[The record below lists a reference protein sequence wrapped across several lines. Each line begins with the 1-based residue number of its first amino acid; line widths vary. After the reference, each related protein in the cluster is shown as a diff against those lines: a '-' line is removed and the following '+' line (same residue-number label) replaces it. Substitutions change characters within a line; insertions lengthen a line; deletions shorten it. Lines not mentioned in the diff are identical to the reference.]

1 MDIQLK
7 KKPWYIRYKY
17 YLLGGAVFVGFAVYA
32 LLLALGPKRLRID
45 LSTLQVAEVGEAKF
59 LEYVETEGVVQP
71 ILTIKVNTRIAGTV
85 DRIVGE
91 EGSMMRQGD
100 TILLLTNPDMVRDLE
115 DQNDALQKQLI
126 SYREQE
132 IEMEQKTLTL
142 RQKILQNEYEL
153 NRLKENFNLDKEEF
167 GMGIKSKAQL
177 KVAQDEYE
185 YKLEAARLEREN
197 LKHDSVVTQIRRDL
211 IQTDREREIKKFH
224 RATDRLKELVVKAP
238 VSGQLS
244 FIRVTPGQGVGA
256 GEQIG
261 EIKVLDQFK
270 VHTSLSEYYIDRIV
284 SGLPASVVNKGTR
297 YGLRVTKVVPEVKA
311 DRTFDVDLVFTD
323 TVPDNVRVGKNYR
336 VQIEL
341 GQPEQTVVIPRGDF
355 YSVTGSMWIYKLVSG
370 SRAVKVP
377 IEIGRQNP
385 QQFEIV
391 SGLQLGDKVI
401 VSGYNRFGDVE
412 ELILND

>member
-142 RQKILQNEYEL
+142 RQRVLQNEHEL

-177 KVAQDEYE
+177 KVSQDEYE

-197 LKHDSVVTQIRRDL
+197 LRHDSVVTQIRRDL

-238 VSGQLS
+238 VGGQLS

-355 YSVTGSMWIYKLVSG
+355 YSVTGGMWIYKLVSG
-370 SRAVKVP
+370 ARAVKVP

-391 SGLQLGDKVI
+391 SGLQPGDKVI

>member
-17 YLLGGAVFVGFAVYA
+17 YLLAGVVFVGFAVYA
-32 LLLALGPKRLRID
+32 LMLAFGPSRLRID
-45 LSTLQVAEVGEAKF
+45 LETLQVAEVGEAKF

-71 ILTIKVNTRIAGTV
+71 ILTIKVNSRVAGTV

-100 TILLLTNPDMVRDLE
+100 TILVLTNPDMLRDLE
-115 DQNDALQKQLI
+115 DQNDALQKQLVT
-126 SYREQE
+126 YREQE

-142 RQKILQNEYEL
+142 RQRILQNEYEL
-153 NRLKENFNLDKEEF
+153 RRLEESFNLDKEEF

-177 KVAQDEYE
+177 KVSQDEYE
-185 YKLEAARLEREN
+185 YKLKAARLEREN
-197 LKHDSVVTQIRRDL
+197 LQHDSMVTQIRRGL
-211 IQTDREREIKKFH
+211 IQTDREREIKKF
-224 RATDRLKELVVKAP
+224 RRSSERLKELIVRAP
-238 VSGQLS
+238 LSGQLS
-244 FIRVTPGQGVGA
+244 FIKVSPGQGVGT

-261 EIKVLDQFK
+261 EIKVLDQYK
-270 VHTSLSEYYIDRIV
+270 VHTSLSEYYIDRLV
-284 SGLPASVVNKGTR
+284 SGLPASITYKNNK
-297 YGLRVTKVVPEVKA
+297 YGLKVTKVVPEVKT
-311 DRTFDVDLVFTD
+311 DRTFEIDLVFTD
-323 TVPDNVRVGKNYR
+323 NVPDNVRVGKNYR

-341 GQPEQTVVIPRGDF
+341 GQPEQTLVIPRGDF
-355 YSVTGSMWIYKLVSG
+355 YSVTGGTWIYKLVSDG
-370 SRAVKVP
+370 RAVKVP

-385 QQFEIV
+385 QQFEVV
-391 SGLQLGDKVI
+391 SGLTAGDRVI